1 MKVDLPHEFE
11 AKYYFV
17 DPEGIRSVLRH
28 FGAVLIQ
35 PETLYRRAVFEPAEG
50 VGMHGDYARV
60 RDEGV
65 RVTMSIKRHAKEGEG
80 MAENGELCLTID
92 SFDRGRQLLE
102 AIGMHEKAYQETK
115 REVWELEGAEICIDT
130 WPGLDPYVEIEASSE
145 AEVLGVATLLELDGL
160 RSTPGGVDILY
171 SEVYGVSEVL
181 VNRQTPL
188 ITFEHPPVWT
198 VRQP

>member
-1 MKVDLPHEFE
+1 MRADLPHEFE

-17 DPEGIRSVLRH
+17 DPEAIRSVLRR
-28 FGAVLIQ
+28 AKATLTQ
-35 PETLYRRAVFEPAEG
+35 PETLYRRAVFEPTEG
-50 VGMHGDYARV
+50 GRMHGDYARV

-92 SFDRGRQLLE
+92 SFNRGRQLLA
-102 AIGMHEKAYQETK
+102 AIGMHEKAYQETR
-115 REVWELEGAEICIDT
+115 REMWELEGAEVCIDT

-145 AEVLGVATLLELDGL
+145 PEVTRIAKLLELDGL
-160 RSTPGGVDILY
+160 RSTPGGVDVLY
-171 SEVYGVSEVL
+171 SEVHGVSGEL

-188 ITFEHPPVWT
+188 ITFDHPPVWSI
-198 VRQP
+198 RQP